1 MASIYLIKK
10 YLKDLDGSAG
20 VYVGHNK
27 YAYKNKDKAIERKDE
42 LNKKSYNYVYRVYE
56 MELI

>member
-1 MASIYLIKK
+1 MTTIYLIKK
-10 YLKDLDGSAG
+10 YLKNLDGSAG

-27 YAYKNKDKAIERKDE
+27 CAYKNKDKAIERKDE
-42 LNKKSYNYVYRVYE
+42 LNQKSYNYVYKVYG